1 MYDPIFGGA
10 PAPDP
15 SETEGLTATAGQPRE
30 AGNGGEIPSEEA
42 LVNALRDVYDPEIP
56 VNIYDLGL
64 IYDLDVAESGDVS
77 VEMTLTTPGCPVA
90 GQMPQWTADAV
101 AMVPGTGKVTVTL
114 TWDPPWTMDQMSED
128 AKLALGLM

>member
-10 PAPDP
+10 PPPDP
-15 SETEGLTATAGQPRE
+15 TETEGLTATAGETR
-30 AGNGGEIPSEEA
+30 GNVSENSVTEDA
-42 LVNALRDVYDPEIP
+42 IVAALREVYDPEIP

-64 IYDLDVAESGDVS
+64 IYDMEIEDNGDVE

-101 AMVPGTGKVTVTL
+101 AMVPSTGKVTVKL
-114 TWDPPWTMDQMSED
+114 TWDPPWTMDQMTDD

>member
-10 PAPDP
+10 PEPDP
-15 SETEGLTATAGQPRE
+15 TETEGLSATAGTPR
-30 AGNGGEIPSEEA
+30 AGTDTPIPAEEA
-42 LVNALRDVYDPEIP
+42 VIAALRDVYDPEIP

-64 IYDLDVAESGDVS
+64 IYDLNIQENGEIR

-101 AMVPGTGKVTVTL
+101 SMVPGSGQVTVTL
-114 TWDPPWTMDQMSED
+114 TWDPPWTMDQMTDD